1 MAGEQRDSEKRLQA
15 AELRLAN
22 AIVRLETALKN
33 QSPAEANAAGAD
45 ENLAAELS
53 RLQTEN
59 LELKGLAQQTSTRL
73 DVTIAQLKDHMVATT
88 KGQV

>member
-1 MAGEQRDSEKRLQA
+1 MSGQERNTEKRLQA

-22 AIVRLETALKN
+22 AIVRLESALEK
-33 QSPAEANAAGAD
+33 QSPVEAAEN

-59 LELKGLAQQTSTRL
+59 LELKGLAQKTSIRL
-73 DVTIAQLKDHMVATT
+73 DATIAQLKDHMVASSE
-88 KGQV
+88 GQA

>member
-1 MAGEQRDSEKRLQA
+1 MVGEERDTQERLQM

-22 AIVRLETALKN
+22 AIVRLESALEN
-33 QSPAEANAAGAD
+33 QNAVETGAD

-59 LELKGLAQQTSTRL
+59 LELKGLAQQTSVRL
-73 DVTIAQLKDHMVATT
+73 DATIAQLK
-88 KGQV
+88 GQMSLDTERQG